1 MITIDK
7 WWNGFVR
14 QDLIIDDIYRRGE
27 AILRYKVEISY
38 EGMKYQRNK
47 VMIDKR
53 TGQTTYGKKQYST
66 PFWGLLMFE
75 LKKKVYLKYSK
86 DQKFYKSAERFNHFN
101 ELEHFP
107 ND

>member
-38 EGMKYQRNK
+38 EG
-47 VMIDKR
+47 
-53 TGQTTYGKKQYST
+53 
-66 PFWGLLMFE
+66 
-75 LKKKVYLKYSK
+75 
-86 DQKFYKSAERFNHFN
+86 
-101 ELEHFP
+101 
-107 ND
+107 